1 MLYQIHRYPAEL
13 IDVVRLAGGQRV
25 VIRPVLPQD
34 EELTAAFFGNLP
46 APARYDR
53 FMSPMRH
60 LPPDL
65 VKRFTNI
72 DYADHLALVAEV
84 FEDGRETVVAEA
96 RYVRGADPSAAEF
109 AVSVADAVA
118 GPGPRQPA
126 AGQAA
131 LPRRPRAGVQRMV
144 GETLATND
152 KMLHLARKAGFTIT
166 RSPDVRGVML
176 LEKTVAARSARNAV
190 QRRRCRA
197 ALRPDPGVTCGR
209 ARPAGC
215 GRARSWPSDASPSAA
230 ASSTKKISTG
240 AKCPHGNGHEYDR
253 RTGKPIAQ
261 QRHGRGRPNR

>member
-34 EELTAAFFGNLP
+34 EGLTAAFFGNLP

-60 LPPDL
+60 LPPEL

-72 DYADHLALVAEV
+72 DYAHHLALVAEL

-96 RYVRGADPSAAEF
+96 RYVRRADASVAEF
-109 AVSVADAVA
+109 AVSVAD
-118 GPGPRQPA
+118 QWQ
-126 AGQAA
+126 GQGLASRLLSTLLCRA
-131 LPRRPRAGVQRMV
+131 STAGVQRMV

-166 RSPDVRGVML
+166 RSPDAHGVML
-176 LEKTVAARSARNAV
+176 LDKTVEPAAQGTPCNDPAV
-190 QRRRCRA
+190 F
-197 ALRPDPGVTCGR
+197 
-209 ARPAGC
+209 
-215 GRARSWPSDASPSAA
+215 AA
-230 ASSTKKISTG
+230 A
-240 AKCPHGNGHEYDR
+240 
-253 RTGKPIAQ
+253 
-261 QRHGRGRPNR
+261 